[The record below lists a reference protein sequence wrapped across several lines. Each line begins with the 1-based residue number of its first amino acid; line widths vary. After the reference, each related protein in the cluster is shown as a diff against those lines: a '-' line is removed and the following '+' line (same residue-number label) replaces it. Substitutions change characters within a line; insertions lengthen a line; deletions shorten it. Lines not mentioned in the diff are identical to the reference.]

1 MRRVVASLL
10 FLVGLLL
17 KIVEGG
23 GALKFTREDF
33 PQDFVFGAG
42 TSAYQVEGAAAE
54 DGRTPSIWDT
64 FTHSGR
70 MLDKS
75 TGDVAADGYHKYK
88 EDVKLIHDTNLEA
101 YRFSISWPRLIP
113 NGRGPVNPK
122 ALEYYNNLINGLV
135 KYGIQI
141 HVTLYHLDLPQA
153 LEDEYGGW
161 VSPRIVAD
169 FMAYADVCFREFG
182 DRVSHWTPLVEP
194 NVNAMASYDSGAFP
208 PNHCS
213 YPFGL
218 NCTVGNSTVE
228 PYIVGHNSLLAHAS
242 VVRLYREKY
251 QGVQN
256 GVVGA
261 NVYTFWCYP
270 FSNSA
275 ADIAA
280 TQDLWTLWIIHPLVF
295 GDYPEVMK
303 KNAGSRIPSFTKS
316 QSELVKGAFDFLGI
330 NHYTSIY
337 VSDNSNNVPKTGLRD
352 FNADMFATFRVT
364 RDDPPAGKFVPTRM
378 QIDPAGL
385 QYMLEYIKEVY
396 GNPPVYIQEN
406 GNSTIPIPITDFFPP
421 FSFSPHCASPGYGQ
435 KANDTIHDAERV
447 DYLSGYMGSMLSAIK
462 NGANVKGYFVWSF
475 LDVFEVLAGYQ
486 SRYGLYYV
494 DFEDENRTR
503 TPKLSAYWYSNFLK
517 KKLLKNSKRRSKYA
531 AILAEQ

>member
-17 KIVEGG
+17 KIIEGG

-161 VSPRIVAD
+161 VSPRIVDD

-280 TQDLWTLWIIHPLVF
+280 TQRSMDFMVGWIIHPLVF

-406 GNSTIPIPITDFFPP
+406 G
-421 FSFSPHCASPGYGQ
+421 YGQ